1 MDGQETDTLTI
12 VGIFCFTVREN
23 PGGGGKGGESWLTVT
38 KYIYPILK

>member
-23 PGGGGKGGESWLTVT
+23 PVGEGGGGGGREEKAGLLA
-38 KYIYPILK
+38 K